1 MTSFE
6 CVYDLNE
13 GGRTQIQT
21 VTVDESILFIAKE
34 PIKHIF
40 LTSSKHGGLKKNNYN
55 FDTCY

>member
-40 LTSSKHGGLKKNNYN
+40 SDIK
-55 FDTCY
+55 